1 MIRSVPPLLALA
13 LALAGCTPE
22 APPPAPAA
30 PVADAAT
37 PVAADAQAAP
47 ATAADAAPAPP
58 VKVAP
63 AEPPAPP
70 LLDAPAIAAHLD
82 AEQVVGFVG
91 AEGLDQLAGHLLGF
105 LDALGAAK
113 AVPPDAPAA
122 IFDPKKRAAALGFD
136 PTTAEGW
143 ASVGLDAAA
152 GVALV
157 ADRRLTVGEAP
168 APTVWLKI
176 ADRPK
181 LLAALERL
189 VGEVVVADLGATL
202 TVGGQTVLVQAG
214 PEGWTLALPVPAT
227 ADAAALRP
235 ALAQVATPPKAP
247 LAEAERV
254 AAALRLGRGPR
265 AFGYL
270 GAAPLLALAQ
280 DEVPPEV
287 RAGLDWTVAQV
298 PAAGFAV
305 GPGRGGVRVQIEAA
319 ARAALGRI
327 VRAPGPAVPLARH
340 VPADQVAGRYSLN
353 PGEFMDGVA
362 DLVPPSLGAQRGQV
376 LLAKNALPPLVGV
389 SYEDVA
395 AALTGQVVVAV
406 APPADGGRPIPTVLL
421 GVNEAA
427 RADAVLKQLLDRA
440 VKRDAGARLEP
451 VEVAGHKGFRVE
463 ALELTVVR
471 AGKVIIGAFGPT
483 NDAAR
488 FVAPEPNLA
497 AAAPSLDEDVVF
509 GGAVGPAFFAA
520 LPEPEPA
527 GRALDVV
534 WKRLMGDGL
543 LHTAMR
549 LDARGLFLGGEGSA
563 GTAAAGLVLV
573 AAAIAIPA
581 FVKYVNKSKAAQ
593 ARLTLTRLAQ
603 AVELHRAQTGALPA
617 AAPLTPAQ
625 SACPEGDGRY
635 TPRAED
641 WAHPTWQALKA
652 MPEGTFYHRLSFE
665 PAADGQDFTLKAVGD
680 LDCDGAVSTFTWSSA
695 DGGTL
700 SVSDELE

>member
-1 MIRSVPPLLALA
+1 MTRAVSPLLALA
-13 LALAGCTPE
+13 LTLAACKSE
-22 APPPAPAA
+22 APPAAPPPPAPPA
-30 PVADAAT
+30 PDAKI
-37 PVAADAQAAP
+37 ADAQAAP
-47 ATAADAAPAPP
+47 AKVADDAPAAPA
-58 VKVAP
+58 KVAP
-63 AEPPAPP
+63 VEPPAPP
-70 LLDAPAIAAHLD
+70 LLDTPAIAAHLD

-105 LDALGAAK
+105 LDALGAAQ
-113 AVPPDAPAA
+113 AVPPDAPAE

-136 PTTAEGW
+136 PTTTAGW

-168 APTVWLKI
+168 APIVWLKI

-181 LLAALERL
+181 LLGALERH
-189 VGEVVVADLGATL
+189 VGKVAEADGGATL

-214 PEGWTLALPVPAT
+214 PGGWTLALPVPAG

-235 ALAQVATPPKAP
+235 GLAQAATPPKAS
-247 LAEAERV
+247 LAEAENV

-265 AFGYL
+265 AFGFL
-270 GAAPLLALAQ
+270 AAAPLLALARE
-280 DEVPPEV
+280 EVPPEV

-305 GPGRGGVRVQIEAA
+305 GPGRGGVRVQVEAA
-319 ARAALGRI
+319 ARAALARV

-340 VPADQVAGRYSLN
+340 VPGDQVAGRYSLN
-353 PGEFMDGVA
+353 PSDFMDGVA

-376 LLAKNALPPLVGV
+376 LLAKNALPPLLGI
-389 SYEDVA
+389 SYEDLA

-406 APPADGGRPIPTVLL
+406 APPVDGGRPIPTVLL

-440 VKRDAGARLEP
+440 VKRDPGARLEP
-451 VEVAGHKGFRVE
+451 VEVASHKGFRVE

-471 AGKVIIGAFGPT
+471 AGKVLVGAFGPT

-520 LPEPEPA
+520 LPKPEPA

-573 AAAIAIPA
+573 TAAIAIPA
-581 FVKYVNKSKAAQ
+581 FVKYVKRSKAAQ

-603 AVELHRAQTGALPA
+603 AVELHRLQTGALPA
-617 AAPLTPAQ
+617 AAPLTPAR
-625 SACPEGDGRY
+625 SACPDGDGRY

-652 MPEGTFYHRLSFE
+652 MPEGTFYHRLSFQ
-665 PAADGQDFTLKAVGD
+665 PAAGGQDFTLTAVGD

-695 DGGTL
+695 DGGAL